1 MYRTPDMSGQKH
13 EDVDHT
19 VPTLQEFKPAPG
31 TVTDKGVVGS
41 RMITDEPWSE
51 KHVGRSDTKNGDV
64 VPVSEVH
71 VGATPQVQVSA
82 PTALSPAE
90 IINRLKERR
99 KGMRV
104 AVEGHKARVKI
115 ERQQGLR

>member
-19 VPTLQEFKPAPG
+19 VPILHEFKPAPG

-51 KHVGRSDTKNGDV
+51 KHVGRSDTVNGDV

-71 VGATPQVQVSA
+71 VGATPPVQVPPST
-82 PTALSPAE
+82 PLSQVE
-90 IINRLKERR
+90 IANRLEERR
-99 KGMRV
+99 KGMKI
-104 AVEGHKARVKI
+104 AVEGHKARAKI